1 MSGTRARS
9 PRSAERHR
17 TFEDPRSPVVRLGRT
32 ASDLGIHSRSHDI
45 TTASAVTERTSESLS
60 LRPIARVRDL
70 YTYREILLNLVRKEL
85 KVKYTA
91 SVLGAVWSILNPI
104 VFLAVFTFVVKILGN
119 STPHYPVFLLS
130 GLLAWNLFSV
140 AVGNGTRSVIDNGN
154 LVKKVA
160 FPREILPLSVV
171 GVALVD
177 FVLQSSVLLVFM
189 LATGYGFH
197 VEALVLYPLSFV
209 TLVLFTTAL
218 TFWVS
223 ALNVRY
229 RDVQHL
235 IGLALLVWFWMT
247 PIVYPG
253 GTVQDKLVASTAPWS
268 PHLWTVYLLNP
279 LTPIISEFQR
289 ALYATVSSVPSGQ
302 TVPTNVLPDVSIAWL
317 AAVVALALVLSSFL
331 LLYTWRLFFRL
342 SGDFA
347 EEL

>member
-1 MSGTRARS
+1 
-9 PRSAERHR
+9 
-17 TFEDPRSPVVRLGRT
+17 
-32 ASDLGIHSRSHDI
+32 
-45 TTASAVTERTSESLS
+45 
-60 LRPIARVRDL
+60 
-70 YTYREILLNLVRKEL
+70 
-85 KVKYTA
+85 
-91 SVLGAVWSILNPI
+91 
-104 VFLAVFTFVVKILGN
+104 VFTFVVKILGN

-140 AVGNGTRSVIDNGN
+140 AVGNGTRCVIDNGN

-177 FVLQSSVLLVFM
+177 FVLQSAVLLVFI

-197 VEALVLYPLSFV
+197 VEALVLYPLSFI

-253 GTVQDKLVASTAPWS
+253 GLVQDKLIAPSSPWS

-279 LTPIISEFQR
+279 LTPIISGFQR
-289 ALYATVSSVPSGQ
+289 ALYATVSYVPSGT
-302 TVPTNVLPDVSIAWL
+302 TVPTNVLPDVSIAWMVG
-317 AAVVALALVLSSFL
+317 VVAGVLVASSLF